1 MKNFFNLIC
10 FAILLVALNVDA
22 QSCSN
27 REPVA
32 HFTMSYGID
41 NTLAGDLAI
50 VTENSLRI
58 GVGAMAY
65 IDNTVR
71 NVNGSD
77 VRDFSWAPYG
87 QIAYQFPQVVV
98 GANFG
103 NIFNNPNEKSN
114 TPVLRNTN
122 EFLYGGFVG
131 YRLSKRTTIN
141 LGYNNLSNIN
151 FGLGVG
157 I

>member
-1 MKNFFNLIC
+1 MKKFLNLIC

-58 GVGAMAY
+58 GVGAIAHVN
-65 IDNTVR
+65 NTVKEL
-71 NVNGSD
+71 NG
-77 VRDFSWAPYG
+77 VEFREFAWGVYG
-87 QIAYQFPQVVV
+87 QIAYQFPDVVI
-98 GANFG
+98 GANLG
-103 NIFNNPNEKSN
+103 NIFNNPNEIGG
-114 TPVLRNTN
+114 VQLRNTN

-151 FGLGVG
+151 FGLGIG

>member
-1 MKNFFNLIC
+1 MKKFFNLIC

-58 GVGAMAY
+58 GVGAIAKV
-65 IDNTVR
+65 DNA
-71 NVNGSD
+71 VNEFNE
-77 VRDFSWAPYG
+77 VKYKDFAWGVYG
-87 QIAYQFPQVVV
+87 QIAYQFPDVVI
-98 GANFG
+98 GANLG
-103 NIFNNPNEKSN
+103 NIFNNPNEIGG
-114 TPVLRNTN
+114 VQLRNTN

-151 FGLGVG
+151 FGLGIG